1 MLLGRMGNTLVL
13 CHLQRLNQF
22 IASLLRQDNLVDVSQ
37 LGCPVGIGKFL
48 GVFAHRFGFRL
59 ASVTRYQHPCEVL
72 YLSPESP
79 LFAQAA
85 AAAGANLFIL
95 TSG

>member
-1 MLLGRMGNTLVL
+1 MLLGRMCNALVL

-59 ASVTRYQHPCEVL
+59 LIFGTVQNIN
-72 YLSPESP
+72 SPRSP
-79 LFAQAA
+79 ITAISAM
-85 AAAGANLFIL
+85 G
-95 TSG
+95 

>member
-1 MLLGRMGNTLVL
+1 MLLGRMGDTLVL

-48 GVFAHRFGFRL
+48 GVFAHRFGF
-59 ASVTRYQHPCEVL
+59 ASSFSERYR
-72 YLSPESP
+72 
-79 LFAQAA
+79 
-85 AAAGANLFIL
+85 IL
-95 TSG
+95 TAPEAPITAISAMG